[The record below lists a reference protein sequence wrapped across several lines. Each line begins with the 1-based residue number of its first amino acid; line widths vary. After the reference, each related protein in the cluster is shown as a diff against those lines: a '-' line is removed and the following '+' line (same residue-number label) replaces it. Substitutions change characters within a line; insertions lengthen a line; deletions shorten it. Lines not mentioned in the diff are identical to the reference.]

1 MEKEIRFHCPLANKC
16 GGCQTSKLSYRE
28 QLDAK
33 KAWVDELLRPFCR
46 VEPIIGMEDP
56 FHYRNKTHAV
66 LAGDRRGNIISGVYR
81 AGTHDVVPV
90 EHCLIENEKAD
101 EIIGTIR
108 KLMKSFRI
116 APYNEDTRQGFLR
129 HILIRT
135 GHVSGQ
141 ILVVLVAASP
151 VFPSKNNFVKALL
164 KAHPEITSIVLN
176 INDRSTSM
184 VLGKRDVPLYGAGF
198 IEDTLCGKVFRIS
211 PQSFY
216 QINSVQTE
224 KLYNKAIE
232 YAQLTGKETL
242 LDAYCG
248 IGTIGLACA
257 DKCKQLIG
265 VELNPAAVKDAAFN
279 AKRNKVTHASF
290 TCDDA
295 GRFMLRMAAQKQHLD
310 VLMMDPPRSGSDE
323 NFLSAACTLK
333 PARVVYISCN
343 PETLARDLKY
353 LTTHGYRA
361 VKATPVDMFPCTD
374 HVESVVLLVA
384 EKAESPKPAAPRYKK
399 EQKQKR
405 FDIKR

>member
-1 MEKEIRFHCPLANKC
+1 MNKERAKHMEKEIRFTCPVASKC
-16 GGCQTSKLSYRE
+16 GGCQMGKLSYRE

-66 LAGDRRGNIISGVYR
+66 LAGDRRGNVISGVYR

-108 KLMKSFRI
+108 NLMKSFRI
-116 APYNEDTRQGFLR
+116 VPYNEDTRQGFLR

-135 GHVSGQ
+135 GHVSKQ
-141 ILVVLVAASP
+141 ILVVLVAATP

-184 VLGKRDVPLYGAGF
+184 VLGKREMTLHGAGF

-224 KLYNKAIE
+224 KLYSKAIE
-232 YAQLTGKETL
+232 YAALTGKETL

-248 IGTIGLACA
+248 IGTIGLSCA
-257 DKCKQLIG
+257 DKCKELIG

-279 AKRNKVTHASF
+279 AKRNKVTHARF

-310 VLMMDPPRSGSDE
+310 VLMMDPPRAGSDE
-323 NFLSAACTLK
+323 NFLSAVCTLM
-333 PARVVYISCN
+333 PPRVVYISCN

-361 VKATPVDMFPCTD
+361 IKATPVDMFPCTE
-374 HVESVVLLVA
+374 HVETVVLLTRA
-384 EKAESPKPAAPRYKK
+384 LSR
-399 EQKQKR
+399 R
-405 FDIKR
+405 

>member
-1 MEKEIRFHCPLANKC
+1 MEKEIRFTCPVASKC
-16 GGCQTSKLSYRE
+16 GGCQMGKLSYRE

-66 LAGDRRGNIISGVYR
+66 LAGDRRGNVISGVYR

-108 KLMKSFRI
+108 NLMKSFRI
-116 APYNEDTRQGFLR
+116 VPYNEDTRQGFLR

-135 GHVSGQ
+135 GHVSKQ
-141 ILVVLVAASP
+141 ILVVLVAATP

-184 VLGKRDVPLYGAGF
+184 VLGKREMTLHGAGF

-224 KLYNKAIE
+224 KLYSKAIE
-232 YAQLTGKETL
+232 YAALTGKETL

-248 IGTIGLACA
+248 IGTIGLSMA
-257 DKCKQLIG
+257 DSAKEVIG
-265 VELNPAAVKDAAFN
+265 IEIVEEAVKRAAENAARNGIEHARFYCGDASDASKLLTN
-279 AKRNKVTHASF
+279 AEAARGKIDPAITSRSWKKNRKR
-290 TCDDA
+290 
-295 GRFMLRMAAQKQHLD
+295 R
-310 VLMMDPPRSGSDE
+310 
-323 NFLSAACTLK
+323 
-333 PARVVYISCN
+333 I
-343 PETLARDLKY
+343 
-353 LTTHGYRA
+353 
-361 VKATPVDMFPCTD
+361 
-374 HVESVVLLVA
+374 
-384 EKAESPKPAAPRYKK
+384 
-399 EQKQKR
+399 
-405 FDIKR
+405 IKRI